1 MHPSP
6 SAGPANTHVDVALVG
21 CGPVGAVL
29 ANLLVQQ
36 GLRVLAIEREADI
49 YRLPRAIA
57 LDAECMR
64 VMQSI
69 GLADTLSDQMLVGS
83 GMRFVNAQGQ
93 LLIDWNRPPG
103 IGAQGWHPSYRY
115 HQPSLE
121 ATLREQASRQS
132 SFALLTR
139 HDVFAMESDNDQVR
153 LRIEDLN
160 AGRLH
165 EVRAAWVVGCD
176 GARSTVR
183 RFMGTEL
190 EDLKSHERWLVVD
203 LILKRERPD
212 LGDQSIQYCDPSRP
226 ATYVRGVGARRRWEL
241 MLLPDED
248 AAVMTQPERIWS
260 LLAKWITPEDAVLE
274 RPASYTFH
282 SVVATGWRRGR
293 LLIAGDAAH
302 QTPPFMGQGLCAGI
316 RDASNLAWKLA
327 AVVKGAASHEL
338 LDSYESERSPHV
350 RAFIEATLELGRVI
364 QETDPEKARERDARW
379 LAQPLVFRAPQPRLG
394 SGVHD
399 GTGAAGTLSEQPF
412 LASGQRL
419 DDLSGHRSALL
430 VEPGLAALAQQQV
443 DPSMCVVVADPGPC
457 AQWLERLG
465 AVAVLI
471 RPDRYIAGTAADP
484 AGIAPLLDRYR
495 ARARLLHRASPPH

>member
-6 SAGPANTHVDVALVG
+6 SAEPAVADVDVALVG
-21 CGPVGAVL
+21 FGPVGAVL

-69 GLADTLSDQMLVGS
+69 GLADTLSEQMLVGS

-115 HQPSLE
+115 HQPSFE
-121 ATLREQASRQS
+121 AALREHTSRHAGFS
-132 SFALLTR
+132 LLTR
-139 HDVFAMESDNDQVR
+139 HDVVSVESDSNQVR

-165 EVRAAWVVGCD
+165 EVRAAWVIGCD

-212 LGDQSIQYCDPSRP
+212 LGDQSIQYCDPARP

-241 MLLPDED
+241 MLLPGED
-248 AAVMTQPERIWS
+248 VTVMTQPERIWS
-260 LLAKWITPEDAVLE
+260 LLAKWITPDDAVLE

-282 SVVATGWRRGR
+282 SVVARGWRRGR

-327 AVVKGAASHEL
+327 AVVKGTAAPEL

-350 RAFIEATLELGRVI
+350 RAFIEAALELGRII

-379 LAQPLVFRAPQPRLG
+379 LEQPLVFRAPQPRLG

-399 GTGAAGTLSEQPF
+399 HTGAGGTLSEQPF

-419 DDLSGHRSALL
+419 DELSGHRSTLL
-430 VEPGLAALAQQQV
+430 VDPGLAARAAQLV
-443 DPSMCVVVADPGPC
+443 DPSICVVPADPGSC

-471 RPDRYIAGTAADP
+471 RPDRYIAGTATDAADM
-484 AGIAPLLDRYR
+484 APLIDRYR
-495 ARARLLHRASPPH
+495 TRARLLHTRSTPH